1 MNTLHTDRFFGTLVA
16 VAAFFFVSL
25 GDAFLL
31 AWDIQAGARNDIAA
45 RGSWLLAAM
54 LPVIAVAVAM
64 LMVVVALLAGHR
76 RRVPVV
82 PRIVSA
88 IGATML
94 AFVMLYMMPFDGAW
108 VVISPV
114 RQLIGL
120 RASLVLDMVL
130 IAIALR
136 FAFKRD
142 DGAVLEPQRMGST
155 ENRTFRAADVR
166 RRGHEQ

>member
-1 MNTLHTDRFFGTLVA
+1 MNIQYPDRFFGTLVA

-31 AWDIQAGARNDIAA
+31 AWDIQAGARDDIAA

-64 LMVVVALLAGHR
+64 LMVVVALLAGPR
-76 RRVPVV
+76 RRVPVA

-94 AFVMLYMMPFDGAW
+94 AFVMLYLMPFDLAW
-108 VVISPV
+108 VVVAPV
-114 RQLIGL
+114 RQLLGL
-120 RASLVLDMVL
+120 RGSVVVDVLLV
-130 IAIALR
+130 AIALR
-136 FAFKRD
+136 FAFKSAE
-142 DGAVLEPQRMGST
+142 GAVLEPQRIAT
-155 ENRTFRAADVR
+155 AENRLSET
-166 RRGHEQ
+166 